1 MTLDESEGMI
11 PNAWVNISTY
21 YASNIYD
28 AVSGARRE
36 ILMNNC
42 SAFIGTA
49 QNKEI
54 IDVADGYKVPVCD
67 GLDLSD
73 VFDIFQPAS
82 GITLKNAYILDDSAN
97 ITYCAYMAL
106 KLSQEK
112 SDNVFMYLGMQDP
125 TAACFLAMLPTMSN
139 QNGFSWIVDSVTQSK
154 LSSSNENLSG
164 IIAVSI
170 REGVGPDYE
179 TFLQNWTSPAYQAKY
194 PSISLFANPPFGF
207 MFYRTCLQL
216 ILQGFGAKV
225 RSGEI
230 SAQQLS
236 NGTFGGWSDSISVPA
251 SFSFPTLMTATGTV
265 QFASGSG
272 YRLGFYNLYF
282 HNGTEFVL
290 IGNISESL
298 VVSID
303 GNHFSKLQGTG
314 QQALS
319 ILQRL
324 KRESKKTLT
333 QVEIDIITDALT
345 AGGNSAYNPQFES
358 LSARSNIDAE
368 LQEFLMSYLAQSKRN
383 TVNSETSA
391 APASLRNFSRERER
405 SMLGAVSSRGFSMK
419 RTIAEHERTSSETNS
434 PNAVSEE
441 EGQPRNSTSSW
452 RKPSMMGFKGAA
464 KKADVES
471 TQRISE
477 KISGSVNSSK
487 DCLRDMKF
495 PPKQANTLGS
505 KRAGSVNLIENP
517 KPSADS
523 LMRRISAMAAPSHQT
538 PKESHNIHVENVD
551 LSMNS
556 LLFAHTIDVNQ
567 KFEDFEVLLKPAKD
581 IDGIHLTALF
591 EYLNISYF
599 TWNIDMFHVCK
610 LSEGHP
616 LYFSAIWVIEKTD
629 ILSKFNIEPAK
640 FKQWLLRVNIELCPT
655 TTPFM
660 LLTFCKHFTS
670 WHSTVI
676 GVPNSRLLKNLQ
688 EYWLQSDMTLTIQFV
703 LIFNNCFTEDPM
715 AIMYS
720 DSSVNEFHHSAH
732 MFAKTLMSPF
742 NIFSSFTNEHF
753 EEIRRIIIKLIL
765 ATDMGKHFE
774 IMSIFSTKSQTPSFK
789 NFDNQENRLML
800 LEIALKCADLNNPS
814 RNHEISV
821 QWSYCIME
829 EFYRQGDRERE
840 LGMPISN
847 FMDRYNPNVA
857 KCQENV
863 DAHRKFSRATRE
875 VKKLLCRCKKRD
887 AFNGKA
893 SYNSQFA

>member
-1 MTLDESEGMI
+1 
-11 PNAWVNISTY
+11 
-21 YASNIYD
+21 
-28 AVSGARRE
+28 
-36 ILMNNC
+36 
-42 SAFIGTA
+42 
-49 QNKEI
+49 
-54 IDVADGYKVPVCD
+54 
-67 GLDLSD
+67 
-73 VFDIFQPAS
+73 
-82 GITLKNAYILDDSAN
+82 
-97 ITYCAYMAL
+97 
-106 KLSQEK
+106 
-112 SDNVFMYLGMQDP
+112 
-125 TAACFLAMLPTMSN
+125 MSN

-303 GNHFSKLQGTG
+303 GNHFSKLQALLQQNSNGNTPNTPLAVGLSVAGALILLILVYVFRHRVVCHKSQDTTSQTKHGSLSVSAPGLEISSLGTG

-471 TQRISE
+471 AQRISE

-640 FKQWLLRVNIELCPT
+640 FKQWLLVT
-655 TTPFM
+655 
-660 LLTFCKHFTS
+660 H
-670 WHSTVI
+670 
-676 GVPNSRLLKNLQ
+676 
-688 EYWLQSDMTLTIQFV
+688 
-703 LIFNNCFTEDPM
+703 
-715 AIMYS
+715 
-720 DSSVNEFHHSAH
+720 
-732 MFAKTLMSPF
+732 
-742 NIFSSFTNEHF
+742 
-753 EEIRRIIIKLIL
+753 
-765 ATDMGKHFE
+765 
-774 IMSIFSTKSQTPSFK
+774 
-789 NFDNQENRLML
+789 
-800 LEIALKCADLNNPS
+800 
-814 RNHEISV
+814 
-821 QWSYCIME
+821 
-829 EFYRQGDRERE
+829 
-840 LGMPISN
+840 
-847 FMDRYNPNVA
+847 
-857 KCQENV
+857 
-863 DAHRKFSRATRE
+863 
-875 VKKLLCRCKKRD
+875 
-887 AFNGKA
+887 
-893 SYNSQFA
+893 

>member
-236 NGTFGGWSDSISVPA
+236 NGTFGGWNDSISVPA

-303 GNHFSKLQGTG
+303 GNHFSKLQALLQQNSNGNTPNTPLAVGLSVAGALILLILVYVFRHRVVCHKSQDTTSQTKHGSLSVSAPGLEISSLGTG

-640 FKQWLLRVNIELCPT
+640 FKQWLLMIESEYRTLPYHNSIHASDVLQAFYFMAFHSHWGAKF
-655 TTPFM
+655 TPIE
-660 LLTFCKHFTS
+660 K
-670 WHSTVI
+670 
-676 GVPNSRLLKNLQ
+676 
-688 EYWLQSDMTLTIQFV
+688 
-703 LIFNNCFTEDPM
+703 
-715 AIMYS
+715 
-720 DSSVNEFHHSAH
+720 
-732 MFAKTLMSPF
+732 FAG
-742 NIFSSFTNEHF
+742 
-753 EEIRRIIIKLIL
+753 IL
-765 ATDMGKHFE
+765 AAIGHDIDHPVCAY
-774 IMSIFSTKSQTPSFK
+774 IQ
-789 NFDNQENRLML
+789 QL
-800 LEIALKCADLNNPS
+800 L
-814 RNHEISV
+814 H
-821 QWSYCIME
+821 
-829 EFYRQGDRERE
+829 
-840 LGMPISN
+840 
-847 FMDRYNPNVA
+847 
-857 KCQENV
+857 
-863 DAHRKFSRATRE
+863 
-875 VKKLLCRCKKRD
+875 
-887 AFNGKA
+887 
-893 SYNSQFA
+893 